1 MFRCRAGYPARHFV
15 RKDDSMN
22 NRTKVGLAIVTAL
35 IIGVGGY
42 FGMGHFSTMSNGQT
56 VGAKMVTSEKFGVIE
71 VMRAVKAHPRYAE
84 IEALER
90 EIKELQKE
98 VQAKIERGMM
108 MSMSSGLPM
117 EVSQR
122 MTAGEQALFAEANQ
136 KIAAKETELGKR
148 MAETGLAKQKTADEE
163 REKLRRQITEEYK
176 IRIFNLKMKLQALN
190 LSDEDR
196 ASMEQELVALQTE
209 EAVKIDNAERAIMQ
223 KLAKEM
229 MAEEQ
234 AAIEEMKAYVQQI
247 GEEYSLMRSVKT
259 GQPNDAMMAQ
269 INELNRKLKADI
281 AASEKVYAEKRKKQE
296 EIQDAILYDIET
308 KAMQIAR
315 ERELTIVLRDVR
327 ANITAADITDAVIE
341 ACKESS
347 KQ

>member
-1 MFRCRAGYPARHFV
+1 MTDV
-15 RKDDSMN
+15 SSVKW
-22 NRTKVGLAIVTAL
+22 AI
-35 IIGVGGY
+35 I
-42 FGMGHFSTMSNGQT
+42 
-56 VGAKMVTSEKFGVIE
+56 
-71 VMRAVKAHPRYAE
+71 KA
-84 IEALER
+84 
-90 EIKELQKE
+90 
-98 VQAKIERGMM
+98 
-108 MSMSSGLPM
+108 
-117 EVSQR
+117 
-122 MTAGEQALFAEANQ
+122 
-136 KIAAKETELGKR
+136 
-148 MAETGLAKQKTADEE
+148 
-163 REKLRRQITEEYK
+163 
-176 IRIFNLKMKLQALN
+176 
-190 LSDEDR
+190 
-196 ASMEQELVALQTE
+196 
-209 EAVKIDNAERAIMQ
+209 
-223 KLAKEM
+223 AKEM

-269 INELNRKLKADI
+269 VNELNRKLKGDI
-281 AASEKVYAEKRKKQE
+281 AASEKVYADKRKKQE